1 MTGLQ
6 GAVSCK
12 MALKAGPVMNL
23 LFDLDGTLADPIDAF
38 SSSLEFA
45 CDTHGLDRFSLETAR
60 SLIGPP
66 LHLELPKLLGEA
78 KAALTPE
85 FMRVYR
91 DHHGR
96 EGIYRYRFY
105 DGMDEAIRTLG
116 ARNRI
121 FVATSKPKVYADE
134 IFKYFGKASS
144 FEFIYGSEL
153 SGVNSKKG
161 DLIRFA
167 MNERA
172 LDPKVTV
179 MIGDRKHDI
188 IGAKEN
194 EIPGIGVTWGY
205 GSLKEL
211 QDAGARQIVSSWSEL
226 VGLFYT

>member
-1 MTGLQ
+1 
-6 GAVSCK
+6 
-12 MALKAGPVMNL
+12 MNL
-23 LFDLDGTLADPIDAF
+23 LFDLDGTLADPMDAF

-45 CDTHGLDRFSLETAR
+45 CDTLGLSRFSAETTR

-66 LHLELPKLLGEA
+66 LHLELPRLLGEA

-85 FMRVYR
+85 FMRIYR
-91 DHHGR
+91 EHHGR
-96 EGIYRYRFY
+96 EGIYQYRFY
-105 DGMDEAIRTLG
+105 DGMDEAIQRLG
-116 ARNRI
+116 SRHRI

-134 IFKYFGKASS
+134 IFRHYGKTPS

-167 MNERA
+167 MTERS
-172 LDPKVTV
+172 LSVVGTV

-194 EIPGIGVTWGY
+194 GIPGIGVTWGY
-205 GSLKEL
+205 GSAQEL
-211 QDAGARQIVSSWSEL
+211 QGAGAKSIVGTWAEL
-226 VGLFYT
+226 ESLF